1 MRLPFAARSSTRP
14 AAPESPPERASRR
27 RTGALAVSTTAA
39 AALCAG
45 LLAPGVATAAGPE
58 DALIA
63 DFTFDTG
70 TTSFTGAGATAT
82 TQGTAQLVPG
92 VSGNAAQLS
101 SSFWLNVTTTGG
113 APLLAGLNDVTISY
127 DSKPAA
133 SGNVGWTVFAAR
145 SAATQAYAQEHYLG
159 YLDRTTGLTV
169 ERYDNAGARNSAG
182 NLVSNAANAEWKHV
196 DLVVSGAT
204 ARLFVDKKL
213 VSTNTAGPLLSQ
225 ILGASGGVLQVGKAN
240 WGGGEYFS
248 GLLDNLRIYNR
259 ALTPS
264 ELGVGAVAA
273 DPAAALSIPAR
284 ITGDL
289 PSSVLGAAV
298 TWSASGAG
306 ASLVAADGKVTRP
319 ASGPV
324 AVQLTA
330 TIAGVAQ
337 PISVSA
343 QILDAGGDIATYV
356 KTVTTTG
363 GVKDDPL
370 AYDDDR
376 RSDALFVSARPSG
389 ATSWEPLNRS
399 QAILFAKWDGSQAA
413 NPNAQVGSP
422 TLVRFADGTLGAVA
436 AQNNATDS
444 VYVWDAP
451 DGATFRNQR
460 TVKIASDGSIVKNP
474 RIEFDAAS
482 QKYKAYWTDEL
493 TGEGRVARLDA
504 LTAGSVPTA
513 ATKADVRTPGVSGPG
528 LPGFTAQAQASSFA
542 LSKAE
547 FDVFYKNHVD
557 LRNTGVRAIADVSV
571 ENGAK
576 VDAATLP
583 AAVTLD
589 YNDGSTKNLPVSWDA
604 EDLASVDSK
613 TPGTYEVTGTVQQTA
628 EEMVNDARADPDLFF
643 NEDDGYW
650 YLTGSHYSIPS
661 NAPDDQLIDA
671 NAYRKIGLKR
681 AKTIAELR
689 DAPEQIVIDPDA
701 GTPGKQGQYPNTFY
715 GWGGYIWAQE
725 FHKINGRWWIVAGM
739 NRGYAPT
746 NGWCDNTVLIPYIGT
761 EASLR
766 AGGLVDQA
774 NWGEPTILEG
784 AAFDVSYLERQE
796 NGATQGYWV
805 MPNGGKLFV
814 GKAKM
819 GAVGT
824 VPLLDGGLSEIYA
837 LSQPWEYGKQAP
849 TPSDTTEGGDQG
861 IVEAPFMVA
870 HGEDIYLTYSGGTVD
885 KYYDIGMLRAGKDAD
900 LRNPASW
907 TQAPSPVL
915 TTNDT
920 FTGRIGGTPHAGT
933 GHNSFATDPA
943 GNLVLA
949 YHARPYPEPHKNDA
963 AGGLFDPDRNTWFK
977 AVNVRANGM
986 LDLSLSSAQEVAPAN
1001 RTVTARVIVAAAP
1014 ATAPVRATAATRCIA
1029 GKVTLVTMVTNTG
1042 TTPVSGTIAG
1052 TYGSSSFSGLAAGAS
1067 VSKAQSTRSASV
1079 DAGTVTVAVQ
1089 GSSTPV
1095 TADYR
1100 AATCK

>member
-1 MRLPFAARSSTRP
+1 MHLPFAARSTTPPAPLETPPTR
-14 AAPESPPERASRR
+14 ARR
-27 RTGALAVSTTAA
+27 RRLTAVAVSTTAA
-39 AALCAG
+39 AALCAS
-45 LLAPGVATAAGPE
+45 LLAPGVATAAGPD

-63 DFTFDTG
+63 DFTFDSG

-82 TQGTAQLVPG
+82 TQGTARLVPG
-92 VSGNAAQLS
+92 VSGNAAQLGS
-101 SSFWLNVTTTGG
+101 GFWLNVTKTGG
-113 APLLAGLNDVTISY
+113 APLLAGLNDVTFSY
-127 DSKPAA
+127 DSKPA
-133 SGNVGWTVFAAR
+133 STGNTGWSVFAAR

-159 YLDRTTGLTV
+159 FLDRTTGITV
-169 ERYDNAGARNSAG
+169 ERYDNAGSRNTAG
-182 NLVSNAANAEWKHV
+182 NLVATQTNAEWKHV
-196 DLVVSGAT
+196 DLVLSGGT

-213 VSTNTAGPLLSQ
+213 VSTNTTGTALAQ

-248 GLLDNLRIYNR
+248 GLLDNLRVYNR

-264 ELGVGAVAA
+264 ELGVATVAA

-284 ITGDL
+284 ISGDL
-289 PSSVLGAAV
+289 PSSVLGNAV

-306 ASLVAADGKVTRP
+306 ASLVSADGKVTRP
-319 ASGPV
+319 AAGPV
-324 AVQLTA
+324 AVELTA
-330 TIAGVAQ
+330 TIAGVTTPVTA
-337 PISVSA
+337 SA
-343 QILDAGGDIATYV
+343 QILDAGGDVATYV
-356 KTVTTTG
+356 KTVTTTN

-370 AYDDDR
+370 AYNDDR
-376 RSDALFVSARPSG
+376 RADALFVSARPSG
-389 ATSWEPLNRS
+389 ASAWEPLNRS
-399 QAILFAKWDGSQAA
+399 QAILYATWNGSQNA

-422 TLVRFADGTLGAVA
+422 TLIRFADGSLGAVA

-482 QKYKAYWTDEL
+482 QKYTAYWTDEL

-504 LTAGSVPTA
+504 LTAGSTPTA
-513 ATKADVRTPGVSGPG
+513 ATKADVRALGVVGAG

-547 FDVFYKNHVD
+547 FDVFYKNYVD
-557 LRNTGVRAIADVSV
+557 LQNTGVRAPADVQV
-571 ENGAK
+571 ENGKK
-576 VDAATLP
+576 VDAAALP
-583 AAVTLD
+583 GTVTLD
-589 YNDGSTKNLPVSWDA
+589 YNDGSSKNLPVTWDA
-604 EDLASVDSK
+604 EDLASIDSR
-613 TPGTYEVTGTVQQTA
+613 TPGTYEVTGVVQQTA
-628 EEMVNDARADPDLFF
+628 EEMVNDARADPHLFF

-661 NAPDDQLIDA
+661 NASNDQLIDA

-681 AKTIAELR
+681 ATTIAGLK

-701 GTPGKQGQYPNTFY
+701 GTPGKQAQYPNTFY

-725 FHKINGRWWIVAGM
+725 FHKINGQWWIVAGM

-746 NGWCDNTVLIPYIGT
+746 NGWCDNTVLIPYTGT
-761 EASLR
+761 EESLR
-766 AGGLVDQA
+766 NGGLVNQA

-784 AAFDVSYLERQE
+784 AAFDVSYLEREE
-796 NGATQGYWV
+796 NGVTQGYWV
-805 MPNGGKLFV
+805 MPNSAKLLI

-819 GAVGT
+819 GPKGT
-824 VPLLDGGLSEIYA
+824 VPLIDSGLSEVYA
-837 LSQPWEYGKQAP
+837 ISQPWEYGKQAP

-861 IVEAPFMVA
+861 IVEAPYMVE
-870 HGEDIYLTYSGGTVD
+870 HGDYIYLTYSGGTVD
-885 KYYDIGMLRAGKDAD
+885 KYYDIGMLRAAKSAD
-900 LRNPASW
+900 LKNPASW
-907 TQAPSPVL
+907 TLVPSPVL

-920 FTGRIGGTPHAGT
+920 FTGRIGGAGQGGT

-949 YHARPYPEPHKNDA
+949 YHARPYPEPHTGGA
-963 AGGLFDPDRNTWFK
+963 AGGLFDPDRNSWFK

-986 LDLSLSSAQEVAPAN
+986 LDLSLTAQQEVAPAN
-1001 RTVTARVIVAAAP
+1001 RTVTARVVVAAAP
-1014 ATAPVRATAATRCIA
+1014 AGVQASVATRCVA
-1029 GKVTLVTMVTNTG
+1029 GKVTLVTTVTNTG
-1042 TTPVSGTIAG
+1042 TAVRSGTIASA
-1052 TYGSSSFSGLAAGAS
+1052 YGSTAFADLGAGKS
-1067 VSKAQSTRSASV
+1067 VSKTQSTRSASI
-1079 DAGTVTVAVQ
+1079 DAGTVTVTVQ
-1089 GSSTPV
+1089 NASTPV

-1100 AATCK
+1100 ATSCR